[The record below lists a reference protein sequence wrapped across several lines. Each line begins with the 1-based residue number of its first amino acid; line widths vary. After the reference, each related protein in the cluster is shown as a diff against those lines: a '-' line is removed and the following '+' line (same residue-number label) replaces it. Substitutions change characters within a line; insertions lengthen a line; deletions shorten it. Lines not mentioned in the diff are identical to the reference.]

1 MKKYEDIINLP
12 YAKSSNRPHMSV
24 PDRAAQFAPF
34 AALTGHDA
42 AIKETARLTSR
53 KLNLDEYEIEQL
65 NRKIIKL
72 KEKENENPFVSVTY
86 FVPDTK
92 KQGGEYITFSGRL
105 KQIKDTEQTII
116 FLDGTVIY
124 IDSIAEIVVDT
135 DIEKE

>member
-12 YAKSSNRPHMSV
+12 YVKSSNRPHMSV

-86 FVPDTK
+86 FVPDLK
-92 KQGGEYITFSGRL
+92 KQGGEYITYAGRL
-105 KQIKDTEQTII
+105 KQIKDTEQKII
-116 FLDGTVIY
+116 FLDDTVIY
-124 IDSIAEIVVDT
+124 IDSIAEIVFDT